1 MILHIFVIIF
11 SDLQV
16 SVHKSIDNYYFMKSK
31 TKSSM
36 LLLTSVAVAVGC
48 TQQQEGTKQ
57 GPSAPTGGLDR
68 TVLPIKEPTYQPI
81 RELDARN
88 AKAPDRFEVKAPDN
102 APNVLIVLIDDFGF
116 GHSSAFGG
124 PINMPNLEKLASHG
138 LKYNRFHTTALC
150 SPTRTALLTGYNHH
164 SNNAGAIM
172 EVATAFPGNTGIRP
186 QTITPMAEVLRMN
199 GYSTAAFGKY
209 HETPPWEGSV
219 SGPYDRWPTGSG
231 FDKFYGFI
239 GGETN
244 QWHPMVYDGTT
255 RVYPKVEDPNYH
267 FTTDM
272 TDQALAWINTQQSLT
287 PDKPFYVY
295 FATGATHAPHHAPK
309 SYIEKYKG
317 KFSQGWDKVRE
328 ETLERQKQLGIV
340 PQNTVLAP
348 KPADIKDWEL
358 LTPDEKRLFERQ
370 MEVFAGFAEHTDYEV
385 GRLIAALEE
394 RGELDNTLIFYIVG
408 DNGSSAEGGMIGLYN
423 ENTYFNSVQETLEM
437 QLGMIDEL
445 GTEHTYNHFAA
456 GWAVAGN
463 TPFTWT
469 KQVASNFGGTRNG
482 MVVCWPEGI
491 QAHGEVRS
499 QFHHV
504 IDVAPTIYE
513 ATGVPAPK
521 MVNGIEQRPI
531 EGVSMVYTFN
541 NATAPDAHK
550 TQYFEMMG
558 NRAIYHDGWFAGTI
572 HKAPWEAAP
581 RRPLTEDVW
590 ELYNVNED
598 FSQAHNLAEEN
609 PAKLEELK
617 KMFMDEA
624 VKYNV
629 LPIDDR
635 SIERFDPVIA
645 GRPDLMNG
653 RTKLTLY
660 EGAKGIP
667 ENAFINVKNT
677 SLSIIADVEVQAN
690 ASGVLVCQGGDFGGW
705 TFYMTDGMPAYTY
718 NWVGLEIYTIST
730 QQKINPGKHILK
742 FDFAYEGG
750 RGGAGTGTIYLD
762 GTMIGEGTITHTN
775 ANTFGVDESAD
786 VGIDENTLVFP
797 GYKGKEKF
805 SGKINSLTIETY
817 PKQ

>member
-1 MILHIFVIIF
+1 MNVKL
-11 SDLQV
+11 L
-16 SVHKSIDNYYFMKSK
+16 SV
-31 TKSSM
+31 
-36 LLLTSVAVAVGC
+36 LLAALVLASCAPK
-48 TQQQEGTKQ
+48 QEGQQ
-57 GPSAPTGGLDR
+57 GPGNSGGLDR
-68 TVLPIKEPTYQPI
+68 SVLPIKEPTYPAI
-81 RELDARN
+81 TELDARN
-88 AKAPDRFEVKAPDN
+88 AKAPARFEVKAPDK
-102 APNVLIVLIDDFGF
+102 APNVVIVLIDDIGF

-124 PINMPNLEKLASHG
+124 PIHMPTLERLAANG

-172 EVATAFPGNTGIRP
+172 EVGTAFPGNTGIRP
-186 QTITPMAEVLRMN
+186 QSITPVAQVLRMN

-209 HETPPWEGSV
+209 HETPPWEASV

-255 RVYPKVEDPNYH
+255 RVYPKVDDPGYH

-272 TDQALAWINTQQSLT
+272 TDQALAWMNTQQSLT
-287 PDKPFYVY
+287 PDKPFYMY

-309 SYIEKYKG
+309 AFIEKYKG
-317 KFSQGWDKVRE
+317 KFAQGWDRLRAE
-328 ETLERQKQLGIV
+328 SLERQKKLGVV

-348 KPADIKDWEL
+348 KPADIKDWDN
-358 LTPDEKRLFERQ
+358 LTADEKRLFERQ

-385 GRLIAALEE
+385 GRLVAALEE
-394 RGELDNTLIFYIVG
+394 RGELDNTLFFYIVG
-408 DNGSSAEGGMIGLYN
+408 DNGASAEGGMIGMFN
-423 ENTYFNSVQETLEM
+423 ENTYFNGVQETLDM
-437 QLGMIDEL
+437 QLKRIGEL

-482 MVVCWPEGI
+482 MVLHWPAGI
-491 QAHGEVRS
+491 KSKNEVRS

-504 IDVAPTIYE
+504 IDVAPTVYG
-513 ATGVPAPK
+513 AVGVPAPR
-521 MVNGIEQRPI
+521 MVNGVEQRPL
-531 EGVSMVYTFN
+531 EGVGMNYSFD
-541 NATAPDAHK
+541 NAAAPDVRK
-550 TQYFEMMG
+550 TQYFEMVG
-558 NRAIYHDGWFAGTI
+558 NRGIYHDGWFAGTI

-581 RRPLTEDVW
+581 RRPLNEDVW

-598 FSQAHNLAEEN
+598 FSQAINLAEKN

-617 KMFMDEA
+617 KQFLEEA
-624 VKYNV
+624 VRYNV

-635 SIERFDPVIA
+635 TIERFDPVIA

-667 ENAFINVKNT
+667 ENAFINIKNT
-677 SLSIIADVEVQAN
+677 SLAITAEVDVPAD
-690 ASGVLVCQGGDFGGW
+690 ASGVLICQGGDFGGW
-705 TFYMTDGMPAYTY
+705 SLYMLDGKPAYTY
-718 NWVGLEIYTIST
+718 NWVGLEFYTVAST
-730 QQKINPGKHILK
+730 QKVPPGKHTIR
-742 FDFAYEGG
+742 FDFDYEGG
-750 RGGAGTGTIYLD
+750 RGGGGTGTLSLD
-762 GTMIGEGTITHTN
+762 GKKIANGRIAKTN
-775 ANTFGVDESAD
+775 SNTFGIDESAD
-786 VGIDENTLVFP
+786 VGVDENTPVTLAYAKRP
-797 GYKGKEKF
+797 KF
-805 SGKINSLTIETY
+805 TGKIGSVTLETLAG
-817 PKQ
+817 KK

>member
-1 MILHIFVIIF
+1 MITRMLT
-11 SDLQV
+11 LV
-16 SVHKSIDNYYFMKSK
+16 SAAV
-31 TKSSM
+31 
-36 LLLTSVAVAVGC
+36 LLVSCAPK
-48 TQQQEGTKQ
+48 QEGPQ
-57 GPSAPTGGLDR
+57 ATGTPGALDR
-68 TVLPIKEPTYQPI
+68 SVLPIKEPTYPAI
-81 RELDARN
+81 TELDARN
-88 AKAPDRFEVKAPDN
+88 AKAPARFEVKAPDK
-102 APNVLIVLIDDFGF
+102 APNVVIVLIDDIGF

-124 PINMPNLEKLASHG
+124 PIHMPTLERLAANG

-172 EVATAFPGNTGIRP
+172 EVGTAFPGNTGIRP
-186 QTITPMAEVLRMN
+186 QSITPVAEVLRMN

-219 SGPYDRWPTGSG
+219 SGPYDRWPTHSG

-272 TDQALAWINTQQSLT
+272 TDQALAWMNTQQSLT
-287 PDKPFYVY
+287 PDKPFYMY
-295 FATGATHAPHHAPK
+295 FATGATHAPHHAPG

-317 KFSQGWDKVRE
+317 KFAQGWDKLRE
-328 ETLERQKQLGIV
+328 ETLERQKKLGVV

-348 KPADIKDWEL
+348 KPSDIKDWDR
-358 LTPDEKRLFERQ
+358 LTADEKRLFERQ
-370 MEVFAGFAEHTDYEV
+370 MEVFAGFAEHTDDEV
-385 GRLIAALEE
+385 GRLVAALEE
-394 RGELDNTLIFYIVG
+394 RGELDNTLFFYIVG
-408 DNGSSAEGGMIGLYN
+408 DNGASAEGGMIGMFN
-423 ENTYFNSVQETLEM
+423 ENTYFNGVQETLDM
-437 QLGMIDEL
+437 QLKRINEL

-469 KQVASNFGGTRNG
+469 KQIASNFGGTRNG
-482 MVVCWPEGI
+482 MVLHWPAGI
-491 QAHGEVRS
+491 KSRNEIRS

-513 ATGVPAPK
+513 AVGVPAPR
-521 MVNGIEQRPI
+521 MVNGIEQRPM
-531 EGVSMVYTFN
+531 EGVAMSYSFD
-541 NATAPDAHK
+541 NASAPDTRT
-550 TQYFEMMG
+550 TQYFEMIG
-558 NRAIYHDGWFAGTI
+558 NRAIYHEGWFAGTI

-581 RRPLTEDVW
+581 RRPLADDVW
-590 ELYNVNED
+590 ELYNVDAD
-598 FSQAHNLAEEN
+598 FSQANNLAEKN

-617 KMFMDEA
+617 KKFMEEA
-624 VKYNV
+624 VRYNV

-653 RTKLTLY
+653 RTRLTLY

-677 SLSIIADVEVQAN
+677 SLAITADVNVPGN
-690 ASGVLVCQGGDFGGW
+690 ASGVILCQGGDFGGW
-705 TFYMTDGMPAYTY
+705 TLYMLDGKLAYTY
-718 NWVGLEIYTIST
+718 NWVGLESYTVASA
-730 QQKINPGKHILK
+730 QKVPAGRHTLK
-742 FDFAYEGG
+742 LDFAYEGG
-750 RGGAGTGTIYLD
+750 RGGGGTAVLSMNGKP
-762 GTMIGEGTITHTN
+762 IGEGKIAKTN
-775 ANTFGVDESAD
+775 SNTFGIDESAD
-786 VGIDENTLVFP
+786 VGVDENTPVAP
-797 GYKGKEKF
+797 VYAKREKF
-805 SGKINSLTIETY
+805 TGKIASVTIETF
-817 PKQ
+817 PAR